1 MGGCLDIRTY
11 DKKLSEAQVEEQFSS
26 DQDSDAYENGHS
38 YSGSIGV
45 MPHGVTWRS
54 ETCKTIREAEDFIS
68 ENHDK
73 WDEAF
78 AVRTEEGYV
87 VGGWCS
93 S

>member
-1 MGGCLDIRTY
+1 MKR
-11 DKKLSEAQVEEQFSS
+11 K
-26 DQDSDAYENGHS
+26 
-38 YSGSIGV
+38 
-45 MPHGVTWRS
+45 R
-54 ETCKTIREAEDFIS
+54 TIREAEDFIS
-68 ENHDK
+68 ENHEK